1 MNENTTTEDPTRVK
15 LALKAA
21 DIITGDRQ
29 TDYGPPEVNFQRIA
43 NLWNDHME
51 TRMFTPRKV
60 AELMLLLKIAR
71 TVNSPTEDSY
81 VDLIGYAALAGEMA
95 ETEKRSGT
103 GPVPYVE
110 LATKRD
116 LDELKDLI
124 TSQQDVNLAVGT
136 VEVDE
141 DALARIVQTTLDAN
155 KGRF

>member
-29 TDYGPPEVNFQRIA
+29 SDYGPPEVNFQRIA

-51 TRMFTPRKV
+51 TKMFTPRKV

-95 ETEKRSGT
+95 ETERE
-103 GPVPYVE
+103 GPKEDIV
-110 LATKRD
+110 
-116 LDELKDLI
+116 
-124 TSQQDVNLAVGT
+124 DVNNLSVINDIQIVAHHALNKAQSAEVQAAAVAAQLT
-136 VEVDE
+136 SVSDRLSSNIKNTE
-141 DALARIVQTTLDAN
+141 
-155 KGRF
+155 F

>member
-1 MNENTTTEDPTRVK
+1 MSETPNQDPTRVK

-51 TRMFTPRKV
+51 VDIFTPRKV

-95 ETEKRSGT
+95 ETEKESGT
-103 GPVPYVE
+103 VPAPRYVE
-110 LATKRD
+110 LATKGD
-116 LDELKDLI
+116 LEALRAEVQSAVAS
-124 TSQQDVNLAVGT
+124 TQAQAAHAQHMASQ
-136 VEVDE
+136 
-141 DALARIVQTTLDAN
+141 IAN
-155 KGRF
+155 NR

>member
-29 TDYGPPEVNFQRIA
+29 SDYGPPEVNFQRIA

-51 TRMFTPRKV
+51 TTMFTPRKV

-95 ETEKRSGT
+95 ETERKEQ
-103 GPVPYVE
+103 Y
-110 LATKRD
+110 
-116 LDELKDLI
+116 LDSITMKDTPNVSIKL
-124 TSQQDVNLAVGT
+124 NLP
-136 VEVDE
+136 ESP
-141 DALARIVQTTLDAN
+141 DAEQIDAIAKAAGEQLARNIQA
-155 KGRF
+155 GF

>member
-51 TRMFTPRKV
+51 TTMFTPRKV

-95 ETEKRSGT
+95 ENEKKKKPYLKEGNVVINVIPSSTTEEVGKTAER
-103 GPVPYVE
+103 
-110 LATKRD
+110 LFANMN
-116 LDELKDLI
+116 
-124 TSQQDVNLAVGT
+124 TS
-136 VEVDE
+136 
-141 DALARIVQTTLDAN
+141 I
-155 KGRF
+155 

>member
-1 MNENTTTEDPTRVK
+1 MNENTTTDEPTRVK
-15 LALKAA
+15 LAHKAA

-51 TRMFTPRKV
+51 TTMFTPRKV

-95 ETEKRSGT
+95 ETEKENGAT
-103 GPVPYVE
+103 PAPYAA
-110 LATKRD
+110 LATKGD
-116 LDELKDLI
+116 LEELKKEILR
-124 TSQQDVNLAVGT
+124 QQT
-136 VEVDE
+136 VHVHPASGLSETDI
-141 DALARIVQTTLDAN
+141 ALAARAASAGI
-155 KGRF
+155 G